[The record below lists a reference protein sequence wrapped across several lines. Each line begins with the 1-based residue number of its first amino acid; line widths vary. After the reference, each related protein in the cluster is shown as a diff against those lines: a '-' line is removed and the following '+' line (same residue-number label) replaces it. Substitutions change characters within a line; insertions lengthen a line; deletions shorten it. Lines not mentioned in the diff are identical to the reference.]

1 MGSGNAQMISL
12 VGHNVNSNVKKVTN
26 LLMEESESA
35 NANTTRVSFTSGYK
49 IATSGLSEIPLTS
62 LTSPPVKFGRTCLTS
77 G

>member
-1 MGSGNAQMISL
+1 MISL

-35 NANTTRVSFTSGYK
+35 NANTTRVGFTSGEKSVTSGYK
-49 IATSGLSEIPLTS
+49 IAPSGLSKILLTS
-62 LTSPPVKFGRTCLTS
+62 LTSPPVKFGRTCLTF